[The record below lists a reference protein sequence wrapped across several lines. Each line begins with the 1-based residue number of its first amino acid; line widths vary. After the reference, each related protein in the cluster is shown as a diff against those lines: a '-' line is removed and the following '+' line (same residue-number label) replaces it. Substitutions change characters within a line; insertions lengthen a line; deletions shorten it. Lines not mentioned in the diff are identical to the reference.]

1 MHFRQ
6 QYVFSGYTAVCDILA
21 FFFFKVSSVNFE
33 ETISLEVNLYRFLCC
48 ILIFSSII
56 CAFDPIG
63 YYRCKTVWVS
73 QFRNGAVSRRRISA
87 KSLYLN
93 ITRDKI
99 FIYGVESGRNI
110 CKDLKVDKIFRDT
123 LFFTPRLNRESN
135 DKARLY
141 FKKDTLAGDYNF
153 LDNGSSDSV
162 AVKILTSRV
171 SASMMDRVK
180 RQCRQD

>member
-1 MHFRQ
+1 M
-6 QYVFSGYTAVCDILA
+6 YKL
-21 FFFFKVSSVNFE
+21 
-33 ETISLEVNLYRFLCC
+33 LCF

-56 CAFDPIG
+56 CASDPIG
-63 YYRCKTVWVS
+63 YYRCKTVFVE
-73 QFRNGAVSRRRISA
+73 QFRNGAVSRKRISA

-93 ITRDKI
+93 ITRNKI
-99 FIYGVESGRNI
+99 FVYGVESGRNI
-110 CKDLKVDKIFRDT
+110 CKDLNVDRIFRDT
-123 LFFTPRLNRESN
+123 LFFTPRLNRDSN

-162 AVKILTSRV
+162 VVKILTSRV
-171 SASMMDRVK
+171 SVSMIDRVK